1 MMQGAGKEEYKLN
14 VEYFKKTLENGKRV
28 TF

>member
-14 VEYFKKTLENGKRV
+14 VEYFKKTLENGRRV